1 MEEDKTPIDLMRE
14 HYPEAMKELNRFKEE
29 FGAVQLNHIKCSIT
43 ETGTP
48 LTGNA
53 INPYVRCEV
62 LPISELRKLK

>member
-1 MEEDKTPIDLMRE
+1 MKTPIDLMRE

-29 FGAVQLNHIKCSIT
+29 FGAVKLNHIKSNIA

-53 INPYVRCEV
+53 INPHTKCEI
-62 LPISELRKLK
+62 LPISELRKGKK